1 MYGPRSPSSSTSAR
15 RHSGIYEVRRV
26 ARESIP
32 HVKLGGRVLFRLAD
46 VVAWSQERE
55 VAAPVSQ
62 SPRSTAKPVFAKA
75 EEAEA

>member
-1 MYGPRSPSSSTSAR
+1 
-15 RHSGIYEVRRV
+15 V

-62 SPRSTAKPVFAKA
+62 CPRSTAKPVFAKA
-75 EEAEA
+75 KEAEA